1 MALAETKSET
11 SLCNRSLGRI
21 GSKRIDSVENDTSLE
36 AVLCR
41 LHYEPTRDGLQR
53 SYYWRFASARSE
65 LTQDSDFED
74 FEWDNQFELPA
85 DFLRFKSIYEED
97 GATSR
102 NRRHAIE
109 GQRILTNLSEVSLRY
124 VKKVTDV
131 TEFDSLFTE
140 VLVLQLALK
149 LLPALSGMGSASLAL
164 SDDIKKELKPLMA
177 QVRAIDSDETNV
189 GGRNDWNLARHG
201 GIGIAS
207 TEERFW

>member
-1 MALAETKSET
+1 MALTETKSET

-21 GSKRIDSVENDTSLE
+21 GSKRINDVEGDTSLE
-36 AVLCR
+36 AILCR
-41 LHYEPTRDGLQR
+41 LHYEPTRDGLLR
-53 SYYWRFASARSE
+53 SYYWRVASARSE
-65 LTQDSDFED
+65 LTQDSTDPD
-74 FEWDNQFELPA
+74 FEWDNQFKLPA

-177 QVRAIDSDETNV
+177 QVRAIDSDETDV
-189 GGRNDWNLARHG
+189 GGRSDWNLARHG
-201 GIGIAS
+201 GVGIAS